1 MKKGRVKK
9 ERKREKKTD
18 IETLFAFVASGAVHV
33 IVKKGRVKKERK
45 REKKTDIETLFAF
58 VASGAVH
65 AM

>member
-18 IETLFAFVASGAVHV
+18 I
-33 IVKKGRVKKERK
+33 K
-45 REKKTDIETLFAF
+45 TLFAF

-65 AM
+65 AMWKKPDQ